1 MINMLECGKV
11 RPAEVK
17 TLARRVLQLIK
28 TAVQSGIP
36 FDGIEGNND
45 TAESRDLLRVAAAD
59 AVVLLKNESNKLP
72 LKADEIRK
80 IAVIGSAAALHH
92 TSGGGAAS
100 VHVEAFVDTPLAG
113 IEDLASRQ
121 GIEVQYAIGNQT
133 HLFTPLIS
141 PYLSLP
147 EDVAETAGG
156 VALIEFWK
164 EQPHSDWQAHVAR
177 VKPSAVPDH
186 RLISKTAK
194 CLMMDGAPRHIITD
208 AHFVKVSQ
216 VKDAVRS

>member
-17 TLARRVLQLIK
+17 VLARRVLQLIK
-28 TAVQSGIP
+28 TAVQSGIR
-36 FDGIEGNND
+36 FDGVESNND
-45 TAESRDLLRVAAAD
+45 TPENRALLRRAAAD
-59 AVVLLKNESNKLP
+59 AVVLLKNDARVLP
-72 LKADEIRK
+72 LKADKVRK
-80 IAVIGSAAALHH
+80 IAVLGSAAALHH

-100 VHVEAFVDTPLAG
+100 VHVEAFVDTPLSG
-113 IEDLASRQ
+113 IQDLAQ
-121 GIEVQYAIGNQT
+121 QEGIEVQYAIGNQT

-147 EDVAETAGG
+147 KDITGTAQGIA
-156 VALIEFWK
+156 VIEFWK
-164 EQPHSDWQAHVAR
+164 EQPDEHWREPIPQ

-186 RLISKTAK
+186 SLISKTAK

-208 AHFVKVSQ
+208 AHFVKAS
-216 VKDAVRS
+216 RGSG

>member
-17 TLARRVLQLIK
+17 VLARRVLQLIK

-36 FDGIEGNND
+36 FDGVEGNND
-45 TAESRDLLRVAAAD
+45 TPENRALLRRAAAD
-59 AVVLLKNESNKLP
+59 AVVLLKNDARVLP
-72 LKADEIRK
+72 LKADK
-80 IAVIGSAAALHH
+80 VKKLAVIGSAAALHH

-100 VHVEAFVDTPLAG
+100 VHVEAFVDTPLGG
-113 IEDLASRQ
+113 IQDLAQ
-121 GIEVQYAIGNQT
+121 QEGIEVQYAMGNQT

-147 EDVAETAGG
+147 KHVTETAQG
-156 VALIEFWK
+156 VAVIEFWK
-164 EQPHSDWQAHVAR
+164 EQPDPHWCDPIAQ

-186 RLISKTAK
+186 SLISKTAK

-208 AHFVKVSQ
+208 AHFVKVSRGS
-216 VKDAVRS
+216 D

>member
-17 TLARRVLQLIK
+17 VLARRVLQIIK

-36 FDGIEGNND
+36 FDGEEGNND
-45 TAESRDLLRVAAAD
+45 TPENRALLRRAAAD
-59 AVVLLKNESNKLP
+59 AVVLLKNDARVLP
-72 LKADEIRK
+72 LSADKFKK
-80 IAVIGSAAALHH
+80 IAVIGSAATVHH

-100 VHVEAFVDTPLAG
+100 VHVEAFVDTPLSG
-113 IEDLASRQ
+113 IEDLARQ
-121 GIEVQYAIGNQT
+121 EGIEVQYAIGNQT

-147 EDVAETAGG
+147 VDVTESAQGG
-156 VALIEFWK
+156 VAVIEFWK
-164 EQPHSDWQAHVAR
+164 EQPDAHWCDPVAKI
-177 VKPSAVPDH
+177 KPSAVPDH
-186 RLISKTAK
+186 SLISKTAK

-208 AHFVKVSQ
+208 AHFVKAS
-216 VKDAVRS
+216 